1 MVAQSRPPAETSR
14 YASSFCN
21 LGEAMIDF
29 DGLKSYINSD
39 DLLTSWEGNVGAAA
53 LDATRITLRE
63 LASGLIAIGG
73 AAKTDQIG
81 KLFTECIDR
90 LNALDSEH
98 EFICTIEREDL
109 CEEFYVLGELCQV
122 SENVDDWLSE

>member
-1 MVAQSRPPAETSR
+1 
-14 YASSFCN
+14 
-21 LGEAMIDF
+21 MINV
-29 DGLKSYINSD
+29 DGLKSYVNS
-39 DLLTSWEGNVGAAA
+39 DLLTSWEGDVDVAA

-63 LASGLIAIGG
+63 LASGLISIAG
-73 AAKTDQIG
+73 APKMDQIG

-109 CEEFYVLGELCQV
+109 CEQIYALGDLCQA
-122 SENVDDWLSE
+122 SENVDDWLGNRDW